1 MTNTKKSSYPTLS
14 SMGVESLKQIDR
26 YYVTGI
32 NLVDVLRIIYDRPSG
47 SFLAS
52 TRTYK
57 FPRVQDTAAQG
68 ADGKE
73 APVMKSHP
81 RLRAAVAELDKLLA
95 ARSSKE
101 NIAAEILREIELLE
115 EDIAMRG
122 ECLKELARKIPQVG

>member
-1 MTNTKKSSYPTLS
+1 
-14 SMGVESLKQIDR
+14 
-26 YYVTGI
+26 
-32 NLVDVLRIIYDRPSG
+32 
-47 SFLAS
+47 
-52 TRTYK
+52 
-57 FPRVQDTAAQG
+57 
-68 ADGKE
+68 
-73 APVMKSHP
+73 MKSHP

>member
-1 MTNTKKSSYPTLS
+1 MTDTKKSSYPTLS

-32 NLVDVLRIIYDRPSG
+32 NLVDVLRIIYDRPSE

-57 FPRVQDTAAQG
+57 FPRVQDNAAQG
-68 ADGKE
+68 PDGKE

-95 ARSSKE
+95 VRSSKE